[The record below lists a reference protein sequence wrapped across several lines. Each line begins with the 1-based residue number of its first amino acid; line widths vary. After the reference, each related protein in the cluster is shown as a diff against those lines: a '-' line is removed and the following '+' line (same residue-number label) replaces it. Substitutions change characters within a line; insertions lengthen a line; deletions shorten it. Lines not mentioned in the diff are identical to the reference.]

1 MLKCVICGEDLSGVD
16 AFVKFNIDG
25 EFFEY
30 IGRSVQASGQE
41 FLYTGVRMC
50 PHHITFMARTVEE
63 NLSLVA
69 KMRKKKEEEEAK
81 P

>member
-30 IGRSVQASGQE
+30 LGRTIQPSGQA
-41 FLYTGVRMC
+41 FLFEGVRMC
-50 PHHITFMARTVEE
+50 PSHVSFIARMVED
-63 NLSLVA
+63 NLSLTA
-69 KMRKKKEEEEAK
+69 KARKQKEEAL
-81 P
+81 